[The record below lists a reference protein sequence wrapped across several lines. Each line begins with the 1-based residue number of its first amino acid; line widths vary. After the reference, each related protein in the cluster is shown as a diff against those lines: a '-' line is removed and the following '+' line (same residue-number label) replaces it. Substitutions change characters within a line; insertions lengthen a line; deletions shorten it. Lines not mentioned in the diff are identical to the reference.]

1 MCPPYLF
8 VSALPALVLRFS
20 PDLKSLGMQSLKLY
34 ILEIE
39 VEDRME
45 ILIFEALILNLW
57 HDGDTV
63 TFSLLTNAAL
73 RQKWMEKNVTLKNV
87 NVKPHYVALLI
98 AP

>member
-1 MCPPYLF
+1 ME
-8 VSALPALVLRFS
+8 SQKR
-20 PDLKSLGMQSLKLY
+20 Y

-63 TFSLLTNAAL
+63 TFSVLTNAAL
-73 RQKWMEKNVTLKNV
+73 RQKVDGEKCHAEKCER
-87 NVKPHYVALLI
+87 
-98 AP
+98 